1 MLKDF
6 NPTVI
11 TVDCV
16 KKHRQNH
23 FAPAVVAKFDQKDVQ
38 FDWVI
43 ASIKIKDLDILDWC
57 AMFDLDAADWTRTLE
72 YQQPFKTKK
81 AALAS
86 VVDHFTQWIAF
97 TDPEDYWMLHFTEEQ
112 EAHCQKILASLQ

>member
-6 NPTVI
+6 DPKVI

-16 KKHRQNH
+16 KKHRPNH
-23 FAPAVVAKFDQKDVQ
+23 FAPAVVAHQKQVEVQ
-38 FDWVI
+38 WDWVI

-57 AMFDLDAADWTRTLE
+57 AMFDLDAADWKRTLE
-72 YQQPFKTKK
+72 YHEPFKTKK

-86 VVDHFTQWIAF
+86 VVEHFTQWIAF
-97 TDPEDYWMLHFTEEQ
+97 TDPEDYWFRQYTEDE
-112 EAHCQKILASLQ
+112 EAMCQKILESLQ